1 MFAESVSKRVR
12 SMARRSACAVKSSSP
27 SSSTTTRRVRRVR
40 GAARRVTVPTTVA
53 SASFKPNGN
62 NSSSNSVKKNLK
74 SSDAAFVSKAIVD
87 TDIEYSSDVEGEES
101 ATLKSNRQMLEEL
114 VTPPAG
120 FSGLEGKALVLEKE
134 DYPTMKEIH
143 DVIPDHCKELDTTKS
158 MLYFAMSTS
167 ICLIMGLLA
176 NAFIPMKLAFLPVW
190 IAYGL
195 ANGTCMFGFWLMGH
209 ECGHFA
215 FSNNLLLQDAVGF
228 FSHTLCLTPYFSWQR
243 SHAVHHSKVN
253 HIYEGE
259 SHVPKKT
266 GEGYSHYMRVLKEK
280 AGTLVHGV
288 WSSFVVMVGFVLYL
302 LFGASGGPAYGLT
315 NHFWPKG
322 IFKTKLFP
330 KKWHAKVIASGAAV
344 IGVIGALAYWAKCTS
359 FWTVAAVYGGP
370 YLILNA
376 WLGVVTLL
384 HHTDVDV
391 PHLEGE
397 EWSFIRGAFLTIDRP
412 YYPIVDWVQ
421 HHIGSTHVLHHIN
434 PRIAHYHAQEATE
447 AIAKKWPH
455 LYLYDPTPVH
465 KALWRVV
472 TNCISVK
479 KTSND
484 KLWVYDSPFLGKEGP
499 SQA

>member
-1 MFAESVSKRVR
+1 
-12 SMARRSACAVKSSSP
+12 
-27 SSSTTTRRVRRVR
+27 
-40 GAARRVTVPTTVA
+40 
-53 SASFKPNGN
+53 
-62 NSSSNSVKKNLK
+62 
-74 SSDAAFVSKAIVD
+74 
-87 TDIEYSSDVEGEES
+87 
-101 ATLKSNRQMLEEL
+101 
-114 VTPPAG
+114 
-120 FSGLEGKALVLEKE
+120 
-134 DYPTMKEIH
+134 
-143 DVIPDHCKELDTTKS
+143 
-158 MLYFAMSTS
+158 
-167 ICLIMGLLA
+167 MG
-176 NAFIPMKLAFLPVW
+176 
-190 IAYGL
+190 
-195 ANGTCMFGFWLMGH
+195 
-209 ECGHFA
+209 
-215 FSNNLLLQDAVGF
+215 
-228 FSHTLCLTPYFSWQR
+228 TPYFSWQR

-412 YYPIVDWVQ
+412 YYPIVAGFSTTLEAPTCCITSTQ
-421 HHIGSTHVLHHIN
+421 ESLTTMPRKLQKQLLRSGLTSTCMIQPQCTRLFGGS
-434 PRIAHYHAQEATE
+434 
-447 AIAKKWPH
+447 
-455 LYLYDPTPVH
+455 
-465 KALWRVV
+465 
-472 TNCISVK
+472 
-479 KTSND
+479 
-484 KLWVYDSPFLGKEGP
+484 
-499 SQA
+499 SQTASA

>member
-1 MFAESVSKRVR
+1 MLAESVSKGAL
-12 SMARRSACAVKSSSP
+12 ARRACVAKSSRAVGGARRR
-27 SSSTTTRRVRRVR
+27 TTRVR
-40 GAARRVTVPTTVA
+40 GGSRRVAVTTA
-53 SASFKPNGN
+53 SASFKPSGNNNSKNN
-62 NSSSNSVKKNLK
+62 NSSLKKNLK
-74 SSDAAFVSKAIVD
+74 KPGDSGVVSKAIVE
-87 TDIEYSSDVEGEES
+87 TDVEYSSDVEEGE
-101 ATLKSNRQMLEEL
+101 TLKSNRQMLEEL

-120 FSGLEGKALVLEKE
+120 FSGLQGKALVLEKE
-134 DYPTMKEIH
+134 DYPTMKEIN
-143 DVIPDHCKELDTTKS
+143 DVIPDHCKKLDTTKS
-158 MLYFAMSTS
+158 MLYFAMSTG
-167 ICLIMGLLA
+167 ICLVMGLLA
-176 NAFIPMKLAFLPVW
+176 NAFIPMKMAFLPAW

-266 GEGYSHYMRVLKEK
+266 GEGYSAFMRVLKEK
-280 AGTLVHGV
+280 AGTLVHGI
-288 WSSFVVMVGFVLYL
+288 WSSAVVMIGFALYL

-330 KKWHAKVIASGAAV
+330 KKWHAKVISSGLAV
-344 IGVIGALAYWAKCTS
+344 IGVVGALAYWAKCTS

-370 YLILNA
+370 YVILNA

-384 HHTDVDV
+384 HHTDTDV

-434 PRIAHYHAQEATE
+434 PRIAHYHAQEATD

-465 KALWRVV
+465 TALWRVV

-479 KTSND
+479 KINN

-499 SQA
+499 AQA